1 MMKRHVLLMLVMVVA
16 NWGCAPQT
24 PSNLT
29 ANLPAKVEFGKPIDM
44 AKYDQVI
51 EKKTT
56 EAETIALLGTPDRV
70 MEMPDGIKALM
81 YSDIK
86 MQLDANPLTASSVRG
101 VSSDTIVMF
110 IVKGGKVVKK
120 TKSVGSHPVSID
132 LKQR

>member
-1 MMKRHVLLMLVMVVA
+1 
-16 NWGCAPQT
+16 
-24 PSNLT
+24 
-29 ANLPAKVEFGKPIDM
+29 
-44 AKYDQVI
+44 
-51 EKKTT
+51 
-56 EAETIALLGTPDRV
+56 
-70 MEMPDGIKALM
+70 M